1 MRPLSKISEPQAQG
15 YSANSTGN
23 QRLHHAAP
31 AKIGIGMGSGR
42 QQTADNRI
50 HGRGTDLPSQRPN
63 ISQIDSATRTRPLPR
78 RQKPGPARL
87 LDWLPLTQTA
97 AGKSEGQ
104 IRILQKRKKNQRN
117 RDRQEPPPS
126 RATTVR
132 HLEGLFSSYGTREIL
147 SESPES
153 QHLLPRTGSR
163 IYKSSTHLG
172 ASAGSKS
179 PPIHAHTV
187 KSPQRLLQRTPHPGN
202 GVEPTPSARAH
213 GIRGET
219 RARPR
224 PLHLRCSKHS
234 TWKVNQTWSCLVW
247 RLSPSPPCSMP
258 RPLEPVKLGA
268 QIPGT
273 DPLSL
278 KSQQSL
284 VGIIA
289 NLSVSHLPSSVR
301 IPVYSR
307 TGSSLRPHVAPD
319 RGSFQNRGCE
329 AQF

>member
-50 HGRGTDLPSQRPN
+50 HGRGTDLGSRFF
-63 ISQIDSATRTRPLPR
+63 SRSTIDAIPAHFLIIASAVNE
-78 RQKPGPARL
+78 
-87 LDWLPLTQTA
+87 LT
-97 AGKSEGQ
+97 
-104 IRILQKRKKNQRN
+104 
-117 RDRQEPPPS
+117 

-147 SESPES
+147 SKSPES
-153 QHLLPRTGSR
+153 QHLLPRTESR
-163 IYKSSTHLG
+163 IYKNSTHLG
-172 ASAGSKS
+172 ASAGSKF

-202 GVEPTPSARAH
+202 GVEPTYSKRKSPWNSRRDTGPSTTPTFAVQQALDVQSQPNLVLSCL
-213 GIRGET
+213 ET
-219 RARPR
+219 VTFAPVLNASTSRAR
-224 PLHLRCSKHS
+224 
-234 TWKVNQTWSCLVW
+234 QTWSPNPWNGPIVPQEPALAGWNYRKSFSVPPLFVCAHSGLQPDGLH
-247 RLSPSPPCSMP
+247 LSKPP
-258 RPLEPVKLGA
+258 
-268 QIPGT
+268 
-273 DPLSL
+273 
-278 KSQQSL
+278 
-284 VGIIA
+284 
-289 NLSVSHLPSSVR
+289 
-301 IPVYSR
+301 
-307 TGSSLRPHVAPD
+307 PHVAPD